1 LVSPIFGSIHAVDNT
16 LEQPTFSL
24 ERRMD
29 LYASIAKESKQSGLI
44 REFRIAFLNLYCGIQ
59 LLAFRRIAIERIVI
73 SYDQFILLL
82 AFYALTALVVSYAVT
97 PSPVFDLSGLGYLG
111 VKLLI
116 ALMVGFVFAKL
127 TGDQGDLLKIL
138 VITYCVLPFFYL
150 ISFTLLT
157 YLPVEF
163 LVTGYVI
170 FVAWAL
176 AVCFYIALQ
185 LLEGNKP
192 KAVLI
197 TLLWLGASY
206 PLANLSFSFWYEGY
220 DDGNELAAYYD
231 DALNDV
237 NQEHVYYSQ
246 YRLLNNAL
254 DPIKPGAAGINDL
267 FFVGFGADSTQDV
280 FMREVDHVQRVMD
293 ERLGVSGRSV
303 ALVNNLKTLDTM
315 PLASSTNL
323 RIALQHIGSKM
334 NSDEDVVL
342 LYLTSHGSANHELA
356 VQMWPLD
363 LNSIHPEDI
372 RTYLD
377 DAGIRW
383 RIILISACYS
393 GGFIKALQNEYSL
406 IFTAAA
412 ADKASFGC
420 ANENEYTYF
429 GEALFKNMDDKP
441 YRFVEHFVQAMEKIR
456 QRELHENLIP
466 SEPQLFI
473 GKLMKEKLKL
483 LERDIGNVTISRERL
498 N

>member
-1 LVSPIFGSIHAVDNT
+1 MRLLV
-16 LEQPTFSL
+16 
-24 ERRMD
+24 
-29 LYASIAKESKQSGLI
+29 
-44 REFRIAFLNLYCGIQ
+44 
-59 LLAFRRIAIERIVI
+59 FRRDSIEKITV

-82 AFYALTALVVSYAVT
+82 GAYALTAVLVSYAGT
-97 PSPVFDLSGLGYLG
+97 PAAVFDLSGLGYLG

-116 ALMVGFVFAKL
+116 ALVVSFVFAKL
-127 TGDQGDLLKIL
+127 TGNQDDLLKIL

-150 ISFTLLT
+150 ISYVLLT
-157 YLPVEF
+157 YLPAEF
-163 LVTGYVI
+163 LVSGYVI
-170 FVAWAL
+170 FIAWDL
-176 AVCFYIALQ
+176 AVCFYIAQQ
-185 LLEGNKP
+185 LLAGNKA

-197 TLLWLGASY
+197 TLLWLIASY

-220 DDGNELAAYYD
+220 DDGGELAAHAD
-231 DALNDV
+231 DARYDV
-237 NQEHVYYSQ
+237 NQEYVYYSQ

-254 DPIKPGAAGINDL
+254 DPIKPGVAGINDL

-280 FMREVDHVQRVMD
+280 FMREIDHVQRVMT

-303 ALVNNLKTLDTM
+303 ALVNNLKTLDTT

-334 NSDEDVVL
+334 NRDEDVVL
-342 LYLTSHGSANHELA
+342 LYLTSHGSMNHELA
-356 VQMWPLD
+356 VEMWPLD
-363 LNSIHPEDI
+363 LNYIRPEDI

-377 DAGIRW
+377 DAGIHW

-393 GGFIKALQNEYSL
+393 GGFIKALQNEHSL

-412 ADKASFGC
+412 SDKASFGC

-441 YRFVEHFVQAMEKIR
+441 YQFVEHFVQAMEKVR

-483 LERDIGNVTISRERL
+483 LERDIAKAAIPQDQL

>member
-1 LVSPIFGSIHAVDNT
+1 
-16 LEQPTFSL
+16 
-24 ERRMD
+24 MD
-29 LYASIAKESKQSGLI
+29 LYASISKESKQSGLI
-44 REFRIAFLNLYCGIQ
+44 GGFRTVFLNLYCGMR
-59 LLAFRRIAIERIVI
+59 LLVFRRDSIEKITV

-82 AFYALTALVVSYAVT
+82 GAYALTAVLVSYAAT
-97 PSPVFDLSGLGYLG
+97 PAAVFDLSGLGYLG

-116 ALMVGFVFAKL
+116 ALVVSFVFAKL
-127 TGDQGDLLKIL
+127 TGNQDDLLKIL

-150 ISFTLLT
+150 ISYVLLT
-157 YLPVEF
+157 YLPAEF
-163 LVTGYVI
+163 LVSGYVI
-170 FVAWAL
+170 FIAWDL
-176 AVCFYIALQ
+176 AVCFYIAQQ
-185 LLEGNKP
+185 LLAGNKA

-197 TLLWLGASY
+197 TLLWLIASY

-220 DDGNELAAYYD
+220 DDGGELAAHAD
-231 DALNDV
+231 DARYDV
-237 NQEHVYYSQ
+237 NQEYVYYSQ

-254 DPIKPGAAGINDL
+254 DPIKPGIAGINDL

-280 FMREVDHVQRVMD
+280 FMQEIDHVQRVMT

-303 ALVNNLKTLDTM
+303 ALVNNLKTLDTT

-334 NSDEDVVL
+334 NRDEDVVF
-342 LYLTSHGSANHELA
+342 LYLTSHGSMNHELA
-356 VQMWPLD
+356 VEMWPLD
-363 LNSIHPEDI
+363 LNYIRPEDI

-393 GGFIKALQNEYSL
+393 GGFIKALQNEHTL

-412 ADKASFGC
+412 SDKASFGC

-429 GEALFKNMDDKP
+429 GEALFKNMEDKP
-441 YRFVEHFVQAMEKIR
+441 YQFVEHFVQTMEKVR
-456 QRELHENLIP
+456 QREVHENLIP

-483 LERDIGNVTISRERL
+483 LERDIAKAAILRDQL

>member
-1 LVSPIFGSIHAVDNT
+1 
-16 LEQPTFSL
+16 
-24 ERRMD
+24 MD
-29 LYASIAKESKQSGLI
+29 LYASISKESKQSGLI
-44 REFRIAFLNLYCGIQ
+44 GEFRIGFLNLYCGIR
-59 LLAFRRIAIERIVI
+59 LLAFRRNIIEKITV
-73 SYDQFILLL
+73 SYDQFILLMG
-82 AFYALTALVVSYAVT
+82 FYALTAVLVSYAVT
-97 PSPVFDLSGLGYLG
+97 PSAVFDLSGLGYLG

-116 ALMVGFVFAKL
+116 ALVVSFVFAKL
-127 TGDQGDLLKIL
+127 TGNPGDLLKIL

-157 YLPVEF
+157 YLPEEF

-185 LLEGNKP
+185 LLDGNKP
-192 KAVLI
+192 KAALI
-197 TLLWLGASY
+197 TLLWLSASY

-220 DDGNELAAYYD
+220 DDGGELAAYTD
-231 DALNDV
+231 DARSDV
-237 NQEHVYYSQ
+237 NQEYVYYNQ

-254 DPIKPGAAGINDL
+254 DPVKPGVTGVNDL

-280 FMREVDHVQRVMD
+280 FMREIDHVQRVMT
-293 ERLGVSGRSV
+293 ERLGVAGRSV
-303 ALVNNLKTLDTM
+303 ALVNNLKTLDTT

-323 RIALQHIGSKM
+323 KIALRHIGGKM
-334 NSDEDVVL
+334 NRDEDVVF
-342 LYLTSHGSANHELA
+342 LYLTSHGSMNHELA
-356 VQMWPLD
+356 VEMWPLD
-363 LNSIHPEDI
+363 LNYIRPDDI

-393 GGFIKALQNEYSL
+393 GGFIKALQNEHTL

-412 ADKASFGC
+412 SDKASFGC

-429 GEALFKNMDDKP
+429 GEALFKNMEDKP
-441 YRFVEHFVQAMEKIR
+441 YQFVEHFIQAMEKVR
-456 QRELHENLIP
+456 QRELQENLIP

-483 LERDIGNVTISRERL
+483 VERDIAKASISRD
-498 N
+498 

>member
-1 LVSPIFGSIHAVDNT
+1 
-16 LEQPTFSL
+16 
-24 ERRMD
+24 MD
-29 LYASIAKESKQSGLI
+29 LYASISKESKQSGLI
-44 REFRIAFLNLYCGIQ
+44 GEFRTVFLNLYCGMR
-59 LLAFRRIAIERIVI
+59 LLAFRRDSIEKITV

-82 AFYALTALVVSYAVT
+82 GAYALTAVLVSYAAT
-97 PSPVFDLSGLGYLG
+97 PDAVFDLSGLGYVG

-116 ALMVGFVFAKL
+116 ALLVSFVFAKL
-127 TGDQGDLLKIL
+127 TGNQGDLLRIL

-157 YLPVEF
+157 YLPETF
-163 LVTGYVI
+163 LAAGYI
-170 FVAWAL
+170 LFITWAL
-176 AVCFYIALQ
+176 AVCFYIALH
-185 LLEGNKP
+185 LLAGNKP
-192 KAVLI
+192 KAALI
-197 TLLWLGASY
+197 TLLWLSASY

-220 DDGNELAAYYD
+220 DEGGELAAHAD
-231 DALNDV
+231 DARYDV
-237 NQEHVYYSQ
+237 NQEYVYYSQ

-254 DPIKPGAAGINDL
+254 DPIKPGVAGINDL

-280 FMREVDHVQRVMD
+280 FMREIDHVQRVMT

-303 ALVNNLKTLDTM
+303 ALVNNLKTLDTT

-334 NSDEDVVL
+334 NRDEDVVL
-342 LYLTSHGSANHELA
+342 LYLTSHGSMNHELA
-356 VQMWPLD
+356 VEMWPLD
-363 LNSIHPEDI
+363 LNYIRPEDI

-377 DAGIRW
+377 DAGIHW

-393 GGFIKALQNEYSL
+393 GGFIKALQNEHSL

-412 ADKASFGC
+412 SDKASFGC

-441 YRFVEHFVQAMEKIR
+441 YQFVEHFVQAMEKVR

-483 LERDIGNVTISRERL
+483 LERDIAKAAIPRDQL